1 MANTLDQM
9 EANLA
14 NGDLPFQLTLELTV
28 SDPDTI
34 RELAKYDEGEPRD
47 EFALEALKIGVL
59 TLRRASAS
67 IDSEFIKHETNRL
80 LENLQKQFQSH
91 AESSKQR
98 IEDSL
103 GKYFNPQDGHFTQR
117 VKQLASADGE
127 VGRMIRSLVDGNDSH
142 LAKTMLTHIG
152 ETSPLMKHLS
162 PDQSQGLLAV
172 LHTKVESQLAS
183 QREKILKEFSLDNP
197 EGALCRLVSEVTG
210 KHGDF
215 TRDMKGKIDEVVKE
229 FSLNDENSSLS
240 RLVKKVNTAQE
251 TITQE
256 FSLDND
262 QSSLRKMQTHLE
274 TILGAHIK
282 SAADFQEE
290 VKVALGK
297 LITKRETEARSTLH
311 GGTFEDA
318 VLEFVSRDGHPRGE
332 TVEGT
337 GSCVGRIKNCKV
349 GDVVVELGCDSA
361 AAGAK
366 IVIEAKEDASYTIA
380 KSREEIE
387 QARKNRDAQLGIF
400 IFSQRT
406 APAHCDS
413 FRRYGSDLL
422 VVWDAE
428 DPTTDANLKAAL
440 EVARALCIRARQA
453 TEKKVDFTT
462 IDKAILDIEKRVQ
475 NLDEIRKSTET
486 IRNANEKIFDRV
498 RIDGEA
504 LDKQLGILKECLG
517 DLKENLGSE
526 IPSKPLLTP
535 GK

>member
-1 MANTLDQM
+1 MANTLNQLDI
-9 EANLA
+9 ELS

-28 SDPDTI
+28 SDQDVI
-34 RELAKYDEGEPRD
+34 RELAKYDEGESRD

-80 LENLQKQFQSH
+80 LENLQKQFQTH

-127 VGRMIRSLVDGNDSH
+127 VGRMIRNLVDGNDSQ
-142 LAKTMLTHIG
+142 LAKTMLSHIG
-152 ETSPLMKHLS
+152 ETSPLMKLLS
-162 PDQSQGLLAV
+162 PDQSKGLLAV
-172 LHTKVESQLAS
+172 LHTNIESQLAT

-215 TRDMKGKIDEVVKE
+215 TRDMKGKIEEIVKE
-229 FSLNDENSSLS
+229 FSLDEENSSLS
-240 RLVKKVNTAQE
+240 RLMKKVNSAQNS
-251 TITQE
+251 ITQE
-256 FSLDND
+256 FSLDNET
-262 QSSLRKMQTHLE
+262 SSLRRMQNHLE
-274 TILGAHIK
+274 TILGAYIK

-297 LITKRETEARSTLH
+297 LVTKRETEARSTLH

-337 GSCVGRIKNCKV
+337 GSSVGMIKNCKI
-349 GDVVVELGCDSA
+349 GDVVVELGCDSV
-361 AAGAK
+361 AAGAR
-366 IVIEAKEDASYTIA
+366 IVIEAKEDASYTLA
-380 KSREEIE
+380 KARAEIE
-387 QARKNRDAQLGIF
+387 QARKNRNSQFGVF
-400 IFSQRT
+400 VFSQRT

-413 FRRYGSDLL
+413 FCRYGNDLL
-422 VVWDAE
+422 IVWNAE
-428 DPTTDANLKAAL
+428 DPATDANLRAAL

-453 TEKKVDFTT
+453 TEKKTDFTT
-462 IDKAILDIEKRVQ
+462 IDKAILDIEKHVQ
-475 NLDEIRKSTET
+475 KLDEIRKATES
-486 IRNANEKIFDRV
+486 IRKANENIIERV

-504 LDKQLGILKECLG
+504 LNKQLGILRDCLG
-517 DLKENLGSE
+517 DLKEHVGFEEPGAQS
-526 IPSKPLLTP
+526 LTP
-535 GK
+535 DS

>member
-1 MANTLDQM
+1 MANTLNQLDID
-9 EANLA
+9 LS
-14 NGDLPFQLTLELTV
+14 NGDLPYQLTLELTV
-28 SDPDTI
+28 SDPDVI
-34 RELAKYDEGEPRD
+34 RELSKYDEGESRD

-80 LENLQKQFQSH
+80 LENLHKQFQTH

-127 VGRMIRSLVDGNDSH
+127 VGRMIRNLVDGNDSQ
-142 LAKTMLTHIG
+142 LAKTMLSHIG
-152 ETSPLMKHLS
+152 ETSPLMKLLS

-172 LHTKVESQLAS
+172 LHTKIETQLAT

-197 EGALCRLVSEVTG
+197 EGALCRLMSEVTG

-215 TRDMKGKIDEVVKE
+215 TRDMKGRIEEIVKE
-229 FSLNDENSSLS
+229 FSLDEENSSLS
-240 RLVKKVNTAQE
+240 RLMRKVNSAQDS
-251 TITQE
+251 ITQE
-256 FSLDND
+256 FSLDNET
-262 QSSLRKMQTHLE
+262 SSLRRMQNHLE

-282 SAADFQEE
+282 SAAEFQEE

-297 LITKRETEARSTLH
+297 LVTKRETEARSTLH

-337 GSCVGRIKNCKV
+337 GSCVGLIKNCKI

-361 AAGAK
+361 AAGAR
-366 IVIEAKEDASYTIA
+366 IVIEAKEDASYTLTKA
-380 KSREEIE
+380 RQEIE
-387 QARKNRDAQLGIF
+387 QARKNRSAQFGVF
-400 IFSQRT
+400 VFSQRT
-406 APAHCDS
+406 APAHCDV
-413 FRRYGSDLL
+413 FRRHGNDLL

-428 DPTTDANLKAAL
+428 DPTTDANLRAAL
-440 EVARALCIRARQA
+440 EVARALSIRARQA
-453 TEKKVDFTT
+453 TEKTLDFTT
-462 IDKAILDIEKRVQ
+462 IDKTILDIEKRVQ
-475 NLDEIRKSTET
+475 NLDDIRRSTET

-504 LDKQLGILKECLG
+504 LNKQLAILRECLG
-517 DLKENLGSE
+517 DLKQHLGSDE
-526 IPSKPLLTP
+526 SSTSALNPDS
-535 GK
+535 